1 MLDQSVNQLG
11 ENQLISHGSKISIYI
26 ISIVNNKKITKI
38 NLTTNMEKYCLNY
51 VAPLYSVQL

>member
-26 ISIVNNKKITKI
+26 ISIVNNKKFTKI